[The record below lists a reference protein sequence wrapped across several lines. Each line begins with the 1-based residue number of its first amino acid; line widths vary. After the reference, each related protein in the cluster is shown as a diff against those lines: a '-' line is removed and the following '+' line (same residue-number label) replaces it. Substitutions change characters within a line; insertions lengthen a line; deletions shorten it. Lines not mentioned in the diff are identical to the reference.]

1 MSPVAPTRK
10 HRCRVA
16 LLGSIFFSFVLDLG
30 GDDTTEVHPKCLTWL
45 RCGWV
50 GGWEGQFEGNCT
62 KEIHHIIKC
71 TML

>member
-50 GGWEGQFEGNCT
+50 GGRGSLKGTVLKKFT
-62 KEIHHIIKC
+62 I
-71 TML
+71 